1 MENLTDPFEVS
12 FVFRA
17 LLAGSF
23 TAVLCA
29 CVGTWVVLRGLS
41 FFGDAMSHGMLPGV
55 AVASLLGANLMLG
68 AAVSAVVVSFGVVV
82 VSRATRLSRDVSIG
96 LQFIVMLSLG
106 VAIVSHSG
114 SFAVDL
120 TSFLF
125 GDVPGVGST
134 DVLTIGIAALVG
146 IVACVVMYRPF
157 TALTFDPRKSQT
169 LGLRPGFA
177 HVAMLILVALAT
189 VASFQVVGTLLVFGL
204 LIGPPATAVLLV
216 RGIGAVIPGGTTL
229 ASPSAAD
236 LRDLSTTIRDNHV
249 PAVFA
254 DSSQPQRL
262 AEVLAQEAG
271 VDVEVVALLSE
282 SLTEPDG
289 EAGNYIDMQRTN
301 AERISDALTPR

>member
-1 MENLTDPFEVS
+1 MEILTDPFEVS

-68 AAVSAVVVSFGVVV
+68 AAVSAVVMSFGVVV

-96 LQFIVMLSLG
+96 LQFIVMLSAG
-106 VAIVSHSG
+106 VVIVSHSG

-125 GDVPGVGST
+125 GDVLGVGST
-134 DVLTIGIAALVG
+134 DVLVIGIAALVG
-146 IVACVVMYRPF
+146 VVACVVMHRPF
-157 TALTFDPRKSQT
+157 TALTFDPRKAQT

-216 RGIGAVIPGGTTL
+216 RGIGRVM
-229 ASPSAAD
+229 
-236 LRDLSTTIRDNHV
+236 
-249 PAVFA
+249 
-254 DSSQPQRL
+254 
-262 AEVLAQEAG
+262 VLAAVLGVAQVYVGLLVSWYAETAAG
-271 VDVEVVALLSE
+271 ATITLLGGLTFLAVLAVREVVCRVHPA
-282 SLTEPDG
+282 
-289 EAGNYIDMQRTN
+289 N
-301 AERISDALTPR
+301 ANDNRVQ

>member
-1 MENLTDPFEVS
+1 MEILTDPFEVS

-17 LLAGSF
+17 LLAGSL
-23 TAVLCA
+23 TAELCA
-29 CVGTWVVLRGLS
+29 CVGTWVVLRGLA

-68 AAVSAVVVSFGVVV
+68 AALSAVVMSFGVVV

-106 VAIVSHSG
+106 VVIVSHSG

-125 GDVPGVGST
+125 GDVLGVGST
-134 DVLTIGIAALVG
+134 DVLIIGIAALVG
-146 IVACVVMYRPF
+146 VVACVMMNRPF
-157 TALTFDPRKSQT
+157 TALTFDPRKAQT

-216 RGIGAVIPGGTTL
+216 RGIGRVMVLAAVLGVAQVYVGLLVSWYAETAAGATITLLGGLTFLVVL
-229 ASPSAAD
+229 AV
-236 LRDLSTTIRDNHV
+236 REVVCRVHSTNANDNHV
-249 PAVFA
+249 
-254 DSSQPQRL
+254 Q
-262 AEVLAQEAG
+262 
-271 VDVEVVALLSE
+271 
-282 SLTEPDG
+282 
-289 EAGNYIDMQRTN
+289 
-301 AERISDALTPR
+301 

>member
-1 MENLTDPFEVS
+1 MEILTDPFEVS

-68 AAVSAVVVSFGVVV
+68 AAVSAVVMSFGVVV

-125 GDVPGVGST
+125 GDVLGVGST

-157 TALTFDPRKSQT
+157 TALTFDARKSQT

-189 VASFQVVGTLLVFGL
+189 VASFQIVGTPAGL
-204 LIGPPATAVLLV
+204 RAAHRSAGDGGAAGPGDRAGHGARRGAGCGPGVCRAAGQLV
-216 RGIGAVIPGGTTL
+216 RGDGGGGDDH
-229 ASPSAAD
+229 AARRSD
-236 LRDLSTTIRDNHV
+236 V
-249 PAVFA
+249 PRGLGGQG
-254 DSSQPQRL
+254 S
-262 AEVLAQEAG
+262 G
-271 VDVEVVALLSE
+271 V
-282 SLTEPDG
+282 
-289 EAGNYIDMQRTN
+289 
-301 AERISDALTPR
+301 

>member
-1 MENLTDPFEVS
+1 MEILTDPFEVS

-29 CVGTWVVLRGLS
+29 CVGTWVVLRGLA

-68 AAVSAVVVSFGVVV
+68 AAVSAVVMSFGVVV

-96 LQFIVMLSLG
+96 LQFIVMLSAG
-106 VAIVSHSG
+106 VVIVSHSG

-125 GDVPGVGST
+125 GDVLGVGSA
-134 DVLTIGIAALVG
+134 DVLVIGIAALVG
-146 IVACVVMYRPF
+146 VVACVVMHRPF
-157 TALTFDPRKSQT
+157 TALTFDPRKAQT

-216 RGIGAVIPGGTTL
+216 RGIGRVMVLAAVLGVAQVYVGLLVSWYAETAAGATITLLGGLTFLVVL
-229 ASPSAAD
+229 AI
-236 LRDLSTTIRDNHV
+236 RDVVCRVHPTIANDNHV
-249 PAVFA
+249 
-254 DSSQPQRL
+254 Q
-262 AEVLAQEAG
+262 
-271 VDVEVVALLSE
+271 
-282 SLTEPDG
+282 
-289 EAGNYIDMQRTN
+289 
-301 AERISDALTPR
+301 

>member
-1 MENLTDPFEVS
+1 MEILTDPFEVS

-55 AVASLLGANLMLG
+55 SVASLLEVNLMLG
-68 AAVSAVVVSFGVVV
+68 AALSAVVMSFGVVV

-96 LQFIVMLSLG
+96 LQFIVMLSAG
-106 VAIVSHSG
+106 VVIVSHSG

-125 GDVPGVGST
+125 GDVLGVGST

-146 IVACVVMYRPF
+146 IVVCVVMYRPF

-189 VASFQVVGTLLVFGL
+189 VASFQIVGTLLVFGL

-216 RGIGAVIPGGTTL
+216 RGIGRVMVLAAVLGVAQVYVGLLVSWYAETAAGATITLLGGLTFLVVL
-229 ASPSAAD
+229 AVREVVCRVHPANAN
-236 LRDLSTTIRDNHV
+236 DNHV
-249 PAVFA
+249 
-254 DSSQPQRL
+254 Q
-262 AEVLAQEAG
+262 
-271 VDVEVVALLSE
+271 
-282 SLTEPDG
+282 
-289 EAGNYIDMQRTN
+289 
-301 AERISDALTPR
+301 

>member
-1 MENLTDPFEVS
+1 MEILTDPFEVS

-17 LLAGSF
+17 LLAGSL
-23 TAVLCA
+23 TAELCA
-29 CVGTWVVLRGLS
+29 CVGTWVVLRGLA

-68 AAVSAVVVSFGVVV
+68 ATLSAVVMSFGVVV

-106 VAIVSHSG
+106 VVIVSHSG

-125 GDVPGVGST
+125 GDVLGVGST
-134 DVLTIGIAALVG
+134 DVLIIGIAALVG
-146 IVACVVMYRPF
+146 VVACVMMHRPF
-157 TALTFDPRKSQT
+157 TALTFDPRKAQT

-216 RGIGAVIPGGTTL
+216 RGIGRVMVLAAVLGVAQVYVGLLVSWYAETAAGATITLLGGLTFLVVL
-229 ASPSAAD
+229 AV
-236 LRDLSTTIRDNHV
+236 REVVCRVHSTNANDNHV
-249 PAVFA
+249 
-254 DSSQPQRL
+254 Q
-262 AEVLAQEAG
+262 
-271 VDVEVVALLSE
+271 
-282 SLTEPDG
+282 
-289 EAGNYIDMQRTN
+289 
-301 AERISDALTPR
+301 

>member
-1 MENLTDPFEVS
+1 
-12 FVFRA
+12 
-17 LLAGSF
+17 
-23 TAVLCA
+23 VLCA
-29 CVGTWVVLRGLS
+29 CVGTWVVLRGLA

-68 AAVSAVVVSFGVVV
+68 AAVSAVVMSFGVVV

-106 VAIVSHSG
+106 VVIVSHSG

-120 TSFLF
+120 TAFLF
-125 GDVPGVGST
+125 GDVLGVGST

-146 IVACVVMYRPF
+146 LVVCVVMHRPF

-189 VASFQVVGTLLVFGL
+189 VASFRVVGTLLVFGL

-216 RGIGAVIPGGTTL
+216 RGIGRVMVLGAVLGVTQVYVGLLVSWYAETAAGATITLLGGLTFLVVL
-229 ASPSAAD
+229 AVREVVCRVHFANAH
-236 LRDLSTTIRDNHV
+236 DNH
-249 PAVFA
+249 FH
-254 DSSQPQRL
+254 
-262 AEVLAQEAG
+262 
-271 VDVEVVALLSE
+271 
-282 SLTEPDG
+282 
-289 EAGNYIDMQRTN
+289 
-301 AERISDALTPR
+301 

>member
-1 MENLTDPFEVS
+1 MEILTDPFEVS

-29 CVGTWVVLRGLS
+29 CVGTWVVLRGLA

-68 AAVSAVVVSFGVVV
+68 AAVSAVVMSFGVVV

-106 VAIVSHSG
+106 VVIVSHSG

-125 GDVPGVGST
+125 GDVLGVGST

-146 IVACVVMYRPF
+146 LVACVVMYRPF
-157 TALTFDPRKSQT
+157 TALTFDPSKSQT

-189 VASFQVVGTLLVFGL
+189 VASFQIVGTLLVFGL
-204 LIGPPATAVLLV
+204 LIAPPTTAVLLV
-216 RGIGAVIPGGTTL
+216 RGIGRVMVLAAVLGVVQVYVGLLVSWYAEMAAGATITLLGGLTFLVVL
-229 ASPSAAD
+229 AVREAVCRVHSAKEN
-236 LRDLSTTIRDNHV
+236 DNH
-249 PAVFA
+249 
-254 DSSQPQRL
+254 
-262 AEVLAQEAG
+262 
-271 VDVEVVALLSE
+271 
-282 SLTEPDG
+282 
-289 EAGNYIDMQRTN
+289 IH
-301 AERISDALTPR
+301 